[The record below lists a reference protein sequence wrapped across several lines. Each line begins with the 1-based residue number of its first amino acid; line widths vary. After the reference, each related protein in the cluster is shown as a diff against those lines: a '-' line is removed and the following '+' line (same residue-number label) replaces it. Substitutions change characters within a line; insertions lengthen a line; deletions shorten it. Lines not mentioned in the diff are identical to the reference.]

1 MMRGLALLV
10 LLTTLYPIGA
20 AEVPG
25 QVSLTVAELGA
36 NVTFQCPVSEKE
48 RNDLFFWYKQRLGC
62 TIQTVATGTFTKQIL
77 SPQFNNSRFRVTAG
91 ETSLTIMNISK
102 EDEATYFCLVGTVY
116 SQRFGD
122 GTFLAV
128 KDGGL
133 QKSFYVKQSPEAESV
148 LPGDSVTL
156 QCSLVSRD
164 KDDGVQCPHGRSV
177 FWFRSGSGG
186 SHPGIIYTQDTQPG
200 NTSCVYRLS
209 KRIQNSS
216 DAGTYHCAVASCG
229 EILFGGGTRVDTNLK
244 LVVIV
249 LGVLLA
255 CCVTVIVLLIFYV
268 NQNRVKEATSVACNP
283 AQTQWTADQSANQDG
298 DGEVSNYAA
307 LNLSTRQVNRVKK
320 REPSQDC
327 VYSAVRV
334 NHNTQLHL

>member
-25 QVSLTVAELGA
+25 QVSLTVVELGG
-36 NVTFQCPVSEKE
+36 NVTFQCPVSETENKV
-48 RNDLFFWYKQRLGC
+48 FYWFKQRLGC
-62 TIQTVATGTFTKQIL
+62 TIQTVATRIYSQQTI
-77 SPQFNNSRFRVTAG
+77 SPQFNNQRFRVTAG
-91 ETSLTIMNISK
+91 ENSLTIMNISK
-102 EDEATYFCLVGTVY
+102 EDEATYFCLYVSGV
-116 SQRFGD
+116 SHRFGD

-133 QKSFYVKQSPEAESV
+133 QKSFYVEQSPEAESV

-186 SHPGIIYTQDTQPG
+186 SHPGFIYTQDTQPG

-209 KRIQNSS
+209 KRIQSSS

-229 EILFGGGTRVDTNLK
+229 EILFGGGTRVDTKGFWSIFL
-244 LVVIV
+244 LP
-249 LGVLLA
+249 LGVVVVLSLNATAVLIYVMKKNKCDYCNNEAAASLLENVA
-255 CCVTVIVLLIFYV
+255 KGNFKRNEDTWTYSTAVFTVMKSGG
-268 NQNRVKEATSVACNP
+268 RRRAEG
-283 AQTQWTADQSANQDG
+283 AQR
-298 DGEVSNYAA
+298 ERIHAA
-307 LNLSTRQVNRVKK
+307 AKASG
-320 REPSQDC
+320 SD
-327 VYSAVRV
+327 
-334 NHNTQLHL
+334 